1 MPNPEKT
8 QPEILATID
17 QCPPFV
23 IYYLSHRGRGR
34 RLTVAELASD
44 SGLAYRTF
52 TRTARLVSW
61 RSVKLSVMDG
71 FCKACGITPLNPGP
85 VLDMLKEEFQSEEPF
100 KDLEGH
106 CRKKMMAHLNYLCTR
121 CVVDRSAGRHT

>member
-8 QPEILATID
+8 PPGILSTID

-23 IYYLSHRGRGR
+23 IYYLSHHGRGA

-52 TRTARLVSW
+52 TRTARLISW

-71 FCKACGITPLNPGP
+71 FCKACGLTPLNPTP
-85 VLDMLKEEFQSEEPF
+85 ILALLQREFQAKEPF

-106 CRKKMMAHLNYLCTR
+106 CRNKMLSHLNYLCTR
-121 CVVDRSAGRHT
+121 SVLARSSPQHE

>member
-1 MPNPEKT
+1 MRNLEKT
-8 QPEILATID
+8 QPGILATID

-23 IYYLSHRGRGR
+23 IYYLSHRGRGT

-52 TRTARLVSW
+52 TRTARLISW
-61 RSVKLSVMDG
+61 RSVKLCVMDG
-71 FCKACGITPLNPGP
+71 FCKACGLTPMDPAP
-85 VLDMLKEEFQSEEPF
+85 ILDMLQEEFQSKEPF

-121 CVVDRSAGRHT
+121 SVLDRSSAMHQ

>member
-1 MPNPEKT
+1 MPNTEK
-8 QPEILATID
+8 PHPGILATID

-23 IYYLSHRGRGR
+23 IYYLSHHGRGP
-34 RLTVAELASD
+34 RLTVAELAKD

-52 TRTARLVSW
+52 TRTARLISW

-71 FCKACGITPLNPGP
+71 FCKACGLTPLNPAP
-85 VLDMLKEEFQSEEPF
+85 ILALLQSEFQSEEPF

-106 CRKKMMAHLNYLCTR
+106 CRTKMLSHLNYLCTR
-121 CVVDRSAGRHT
+121 SVLAKRSQ

>member
-1 MPNPEKT
+1 MPNTEKT
-8 QPEILATID
+8 PLGILSTID

-23 IYYLSHRGRGR
+23 IYYLSHHGRGS
-34 RLTVAELASD
+34 RLTVAELAED

-52 TRTARLVSW
+52 TRTARLISW

-71 FCKACGITPLNPGP
+71 FCKACGLTPLNPEP
-85 VLDMLKEEFQSEEPF
+85 ILALLQREFQSKEPF

-106 CRKKMMAHLNYLCTR
+106 CRTKMLSHLNYLCTR
-121 CVVDRSAGRHT
+121 SVLARSSLRHE

>member
-1 MPNPEKT
+1 MSKPDQSP
-8 QPEILATID
+8 PGILATID

-34 RLTVAELASD
+34 RLTVAQLAHD

-52 TRTARLVSW
+52 TRTARLLSW
-61 RSVKLSVMDG
+61 KSVKVAVMDG
-71 FCKACGITPLNPGP
+71 FCKACGLTPTKPNQILG
-85 VLDMLKEEFQSEEPF
+85 MLQQEFQSSEPF

-106 CRKKMMAHLNYLCTR
+106 CRTKMIAHLNSLCAR
-121 CVVDRSAGRHT
+121 SVLARSATRHE